1 MPDSP
6 MLAILVTALGGVAW
20 WMIQRWATSWENRL
34 TAQDGRLDKHD
45 VNIAVLKANLEHIRT
60 TGDETRADVKVL
72 LQQSNGRRSTGG

>member
-6 MLAILVTALGGVAW
+6 MLAILVAALGAVAW
-20 WMIQRWATSWENRL
+20 WMIRRWATSWETRL
-34 TAQDGRLDKHD
+34 TAQDDRLDKHD

-72 LQQSNGRRSTGG
+72 LQQSNGRRTTG